1 MQNKKSKSSDLSRR
15 SVLFFQ
21 MGLVMVLFLV
31 WQLIEWKVDAAED
44 VQSSIISIDHFEE
57 EQIPITEVPEEKL
70 PEIPKEITEKVE
82 VIEDDIDKVEDI
94 IASTETTRDPVRV
107 EDIEVIDKV
116 EEIEDYNIISVEEV
130 PIYPGC
136 EGLKSNEERRDC
148 MSEKIN
154 RHVNRIFDTSLGE
167 ELGLT
172 GVHRIYVS
180 FKIEPSGT
188 VSIIGARGPHPRL
201 EAEAIRVAKTLPEMQ
216 PGKQGGKAVGVIYS
230 LPITFRVQE

>member
-21 MGLVMVLFLV
+21 MGLIMALFLV

-44 VQSSIISIDHFEE
+44 AQSSIISIDQFEE

-70 PEIPKEITEKVE
+70 PEIPKEITQEVE

-107 EDIEVIDKV
+107 EDIKVIDRV

-136 EGLKSNEERRDC
+136 EGLNSNEERRDC

-154 RHVNRIFDTSLGE
+154 RHVNRIFDTSLGS
-167 ELGLT
+167 ELGLS

-180 FKIEPSGT
+180 FRIEPTGK
-188 VSIIGARGPHPRL
+188 VSIIGARGPHPKL
-201 EAEAIRVAKTLPEMQ
+201 EAEAIRVAKALPEMQ
-216 PGKQGGKAVGVIYS
+216 PGKQGGKPVGVIYS